1 MIKYKKILEKYILLG
16 WAFSWMF
23 FLLDSQIAALFRQ
36 SSDDF
41 VIIKNILFWPQFESF
56 MDFMYSFPLFS
67 DNQGFSLA
75 VLGFFIWPSIVGAMY
90 GFIVAV
96 LIILYKR
103 NSILNK

>member
-1 MIKYKKILEKYILLG
+1 
-16 WAFSWMF
+16 
-23 FLLDSQIAALFRQ
+23 
-36 SSDDF
+36 
-41 VIIKNILFWPQFESF
+41 

-75 VLGFFIWPSIVGAMY
+75 VLGFIIWPSIVGAMY